1 MSLSGLFLSL
11 ERSGSCFIRVPVIS
25 ERSRCGSAQQNYG
38 RFKVEVV
45 PGVLTVEI
53 IVGSHPE
60 KQTGRE
66 NLADVPTFKRL
77 LR

>member
-1 MSLSGLFLSL
+1 M
-11 ERSGSCFIRVPVIS
+11 VS
-25 ERSRCGSAQQNYG
+25 ECSRCGSAQQNYG

-45 PGVLTVEI
+45 PGVLTVEV
-53 IVGSHPE
+53 IVGSRPE

>member
-1 MSLSGLFLSL
+1 MRLSGLFLSL
-11 ERSGSCFIRVPVIS
+11 ERSGSYFIQVPVVS
-25 ERSRCGSAQQNYG
+25 ECSRCGSAQQKYG
-38 RFKVEVV
+38 RLKVEVV

-53 IVGSHPE
+53 IVESHPE